1 MYWTLIFYD
10 ISSILY
16 KVKSG
21 TVEDGLCRG
30 GGGRHA
36 TCIKVSKEKSVNITI
51 TFNDTSLLLLAQN
64 LIWSNLEMLC
74 ATIDVLNIEGYRQIY
89 NLKK

>member
-16 KVKSG
+16 KEKSG
-21 TVEDGLCRG
+21 KVEDGLWRG
-30 GGGRHA
+30 GGVIHA

-74 ATIDVLNIEGYRQIY
+74 ATIDVLDLEENQ
-89 NLKK
+89 